1 MAIGT
6 RAFVSA
12 CHGHNEKSTEVIE
25 RSIAEGLVY
34 LDEII
39 SLESEKKIEIYAA
52 TLRAIEA
59 LKHLL
64 NEQ

>member
-6 RAFVSA
+6 QAIVSA
-12 CHGHNEKSTEVIE
+12 CHGHKEKSTEVIE
-25 RSIAEGLVY
+25 RSVAEGLGY

-39 SLESEKKIEIYAA
+39 ILESEKKIEIYAA

>member
-6 RAFVSA
+6 LAFA
-12 CHGHNEKSTEVIE
+12 EARRGHNEKSTEVIE
-25 RSIAEGLVY
+25 SSVAEGLGY

-39 SLESEKKIEIYAA
+39 FLESEQKIKIYAA

>member
-6 RAFVSA
+6 LASVAARR
-12 CHGHNEKSTEVIE
+12 GYNEKSTEVIE
-25 RSIAEGLVY
+25 SSVAEGLGY

-39 SLESEKKIEIYAA
+39 FLESEKKIQIYAA